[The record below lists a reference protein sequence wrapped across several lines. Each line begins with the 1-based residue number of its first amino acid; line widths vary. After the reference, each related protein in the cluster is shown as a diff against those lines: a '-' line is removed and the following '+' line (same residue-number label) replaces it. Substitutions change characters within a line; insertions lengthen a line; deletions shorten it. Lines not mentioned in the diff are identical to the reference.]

1 QRLAAL
7 RRAVEAERALPYME
21 PSFWWYPTRQT
32 LAAALLE
39 SGDAAAAER
48 EFRGDLVDFPRNGW
62 SLFGLAQALR
72 AQKKAEA
79 AALVEAEF
87 AQAWARSDV
96 KLQLDW
102 L

>member
-1 QRLAAL
+1 
-7 RRAVEAERALPYME
+7 ME

-39 SGDAAAAER
+39 YGRAAEAER
-48 EFRGDLVDFPRNGW
+48 EFRTDLTEYPRNGW
-62 SLFGLAQALR
+62 SLFGLAAALR
-72 AQKKAEA
+72 AQDKRDA
-79 AALVEAEF
+79 AAMVDREF
-87 AQAWARSDV
+87 AQAWEKSDV